1 MIASAEIGRNKMQ
14 YKIHTLDDMLDLDDD
29 QIDRLCAELPQVLK
43 YNKNLRKL
51 IAASCSAE
59 MASAVNSSLGSL
71 IWTDDGKRDV
81 TCEIGFQNGE
91 NIEFIVKHQTDCK
104 DK

>member
-1 MIASAEIGRNKMQ
+1 MIVLVEVGRNKME
-14 YKIHTLDDMLDLDDD
+14 YKIHTLDDILDLDDD

-43 YNKNLRKL
+43 YTKNLREL
-51 IAASCSAE
+51 IAASGSAE
-59 MASAVNSSLGSL
+59 MAAAVNSSVGCI

-81 TCEIGFQNGE
+81 ACEIGFQNGE
-91 NIEFIVKHQTDCK
+91 NIEFILKNQTDCK